1 MTTSRRSFLV
11 ALSAA
16 GAAVFTAIAT
26 RAHAG
31 DELRWHIGPSREG
44 EVDGSSDT
52 VEFLTASIL
61 ADLTQPPVTIDL
73 TPGMMS
79 EPVDLGVHGIYRVQ
93 CTPTRWDDR
102 FGQIYSLVLADAEG
116 KQLDQMNIGGNTTA
130 HFMSFGLQVYV
141 LSVVV
146 HPQADPKTGSGSLP

>member
-1 MTTSRRSFLV
+1 MTTSRRSFL
-11 ALSAA
+11 ATLSAA
-16 GAAVFTAIAT
+16 SAAVFAAIAT
-26 RAHAG
+26 RAHA
-31 DELRWHIGPSREG
+31 DDALPWHIGPSREG

-52 VEFLTASIL
+52 LQFLTASIQ
-61 ADLTQPPVTIDL
+61 ADLTKPPVILDL
-73 TPGMMS
+73 TPGVMS

-130 HFMSFGLQVYV
+130 NFMSFGLQVYV

-146 HPQADPKTGSGSLP
+146 HPQAGSAQKS